1 MKRLIVQNSII
12 RGGEEIGMREQK
24 ICSWIHHIA
33 TFIGVFIGMKRLLE
47 KRGGIIRKGILG
59 LFLGSQLFA
68 VCKILADMI
77 LENGWKR
84 WMHFPLTN
92 WVIRVIK
99 MRCGRE
105 LIRNNDIIYLNG

>member
-1 MKRLIVQNSII
+1 
-12 RGGEEIGMREQK
+12 MREQK

-33 TFIGVFIGMKRLLE
+33 TFLGIFIGTKQLLE

-77 LENGWKR
+77 VGRNG
-84 WMHFPLTN
+84 
-92 WVIRVIK
+92 IEEACEK
-99 MRCGRE
+99 MEAVCSTPNQRRGM
-105 LIRNNDIIYLNG
+105 LAGVMALSVLFKVGSPYIIMRPHS

>member
-1 MKRLIVQNSII
+1 
-12 RGGEEIGMREQK
+12 MREQK

-77 LENGWKR
+77 LGRNG
-84 WMHFPLTN
+84 
-92 WVIRVIK
+92 IEEACEK
-99 MRCGRE
+99 MEAVFSSPNQRRSMLAGMMA
-105 LIRNNDIIYLNG
+105 LSVLFKIGTPYIIMRPHS

>member
-1 MKRLIVQNSII
+1 
-12 RGGEEIGMREQK
+12 MREQK

-77 LENGWKR
+77 LGRKELKRLVKKWKLFAALR
-84 WMHFPLTN
+84 
-92 WVIRVIK
+92 IK
-99 MRCGRE
+99 EGACLQE
-105 LIRNNDIIYLNG
+105 